1 MPSTPEISDHF
12 PIPTVWSSDNPTYTV
27 IFADQSRTA
36 EDYSSDEEEPYD
48 EEETTPEERRQK
60 FQQMIEA
67 HKATI
72 TERIGAK
79 HFQELYSTFRSNSLV
94 SAMQKDV
101 DLDDYEASQLDD
113 FVKARVSSEC
123 SDVSCRQ
130 VMHDLYKI
138 LHLELNQPW
147 Q

>member
-12 PIPTVWSSDNPTYTV
+12 PIPTIWCDENPTYTV
-27 IFADQSRTA
+27 IFADQSRGA
-36 EDYSSDEEEPYD
+36 DDYSSDEEEPYD
-48 EEETTPEERRQK
+48 EAETTPEQRKQK
-60 FQQMIEA
+60 FQQMIES
-67 HKATI
+67 HKTTI
-72 TERIGAK
+72 ADRIGAK
-79 HFQELYSTFRSNSLV
+79 NFQELYSVFHSNSLV

-101 DLDDYEASQLDD
+101 DLNDYEASQLDD

-123 SDVSCRQ
+123 SDVSYRQ